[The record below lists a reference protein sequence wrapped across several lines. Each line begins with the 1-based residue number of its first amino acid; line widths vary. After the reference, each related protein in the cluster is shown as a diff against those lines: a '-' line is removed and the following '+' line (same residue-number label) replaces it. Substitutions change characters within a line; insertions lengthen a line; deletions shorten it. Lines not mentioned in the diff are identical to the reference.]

1 MRDLDLRELR
11 LWHRMMAD
19 GSVAEDGSPREL
31 LSDDGSLF
39 SGLCAELG
47 KRELEQVRLA
57 LATQSPG

>member
-1 MRDLDLRELR
+1 
-11 LWHRMMAD
+11 MMAD

-39 SGLCAELG
+39 SGLCAGLG